1 MIYIETFII
10 IWLTEAYLYVNVEK
24 KENTIMRNTIV
35 RVPYTTDINQ
45 VKERVVEILNNNKFY
60 KNEAEGENVFTKG
73 NGFLF
78 TKKCINIVYTDTEIV
93 LSGWVYLYGMGH
105 YGTRDGDLTAPQA
118 ILQKSY
124 ITKVFKII
132 ENSIQ

>member
-1 MIYIETFII
+1 
-10 IWLTEAYLYVNVEK
+10 
-24 KENTIMRNTIV
+24 MRNTIV